1 VADVVSK
8 YQRLFDH
15 DFPQGA
21 LCQWVEPDPV
31 QPMRVARIQVTGA
44 AGDDPV
50 VALPVFAVDKV
61 IGPSQLLSYTVTQRA
76 PCVVARVQLEGIERP
91 MLWSSGIGPLLAHA
105 MAPERA
111 QLKKEVIPDAGTGL
125 P

>member
-1 VADVVSK
+1 MADTVSK
-8 YQRLFDH
+8 WQRLLDR
-15 DFPQGA
+15 DFPLGA

-44 AGDDPV
+44 AGLDPI
-50 VALPVFAVDKV
+50 VAIPVFAVDKV
-61 IGPSQLLSYTVTQRA
+61 IGPSQLLSYTVTQRT
-76 PCVVARVQLEGIERP
+76 PCVVARVQLEGTERP

-105 MAPERA
+105 MSKERA